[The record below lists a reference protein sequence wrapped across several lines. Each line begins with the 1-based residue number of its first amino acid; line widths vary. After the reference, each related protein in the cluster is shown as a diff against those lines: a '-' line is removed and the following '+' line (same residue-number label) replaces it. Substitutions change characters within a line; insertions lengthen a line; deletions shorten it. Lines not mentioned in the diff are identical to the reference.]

1 MTGARGTGA
10 GTEEHRAPDLGDAS
24 RGAPALLV
32 AFPGPAVLD
41 LPRAGEAVGR
51 EWFEQQGLADNRIST
66 THLLFTRSGG
76 ALFVEDAG
84 SRNGTWLD
92 GERLSP
98 AARARLND
106 GAVLRLGRTVLVF
119 REELVGPRVPAPP
132 RGQLVGP
139 FGLRA
144 VTETLDAI
152 ARRPPRCLLI
162 EGETGTGKELVAE
175 VAAQAVRPGRPY
187 VAVNVAGIPA
197 GVFESQLFGHVAG
210 AYSGAGK
217 GSRGIIAAHDGG
229 VVFFDEIGELPPELQ
244 PKLLRFLDSG
254 DVFPVGADRPTRA
267 DVLVVAATNRSLERM
282 VAEGTFRRD
291 LFARLAV
298 ATLELPPLRERIE
311 DLFAIACAFAL
322 RRGERY
328 DVSMVDVEAVERL
341 MLHDFPNNMREL
353 YAVLERVASSDPPP
367 GLRMAALSQVMRG
380 PISSRRGS
388 LTRERV
394 EAVLLANKGNQSQA
408 ARELGVSRGQLLRYL
423 KSSG

>member
-1 MTGARGTGA
+1 MGRAPGPGA
-10 GTEEHRAPDLGDAS
+10 TEEHPGPDLGDAV

-41 LPRAGEAVGR
+41 LPRSGEPVGR
-51 EWFEQQGLADNRIST
+51 DWFERHGLADNRIST
-66 THLLFTRSGG
+66 AHLSFTRAGG
-76 ALFVEDAG
+76 AVSVEDAG

-92 GERLSP
+92 GQRLVPGERT
-98 AARARLND
+98 RLTD
-106 GAVLRLGRTVLVF
+106 GAMLRLGRTVIVY
-119 REELVGPRVPAPP
+119 RDELLGARAPMPP
-132 RGQLVGP
+132 RGPLVGP

-144 VTETLDAI
+144 VSETLDGL
-152 ARRPPRCLLI
+152 ARRPPRCVLI
-162 EGETGTGKELVAE
+162 EGETGTGKELVASAIAE
-175 VAAQAVRPGRPY
+175 AVRPGRPY

-217 GSRGIIAAHDGG
+217 GARGIIAAHDGG

-244 PKLLRFLDSG
+244 PKLLRFLENG
-254 DVFPVGADRPTRA
+254 ELFPVGADRPSRA
-267 DVLVVAATNRSLERM
+267 DVVVVAATNRPVERM
-282 VAEGTFRRD
+282 VAEGVFRRD
-291 LFARLAV
+291 LHARLAV
-298 ATLELPPLRERIE
+298 ATLELPPLRERRE

-322 RRGERY
+322 RRGEKY
-328 DVSMVDVEAVERL
+328 DVAAVDVEAVERL

-353 YAVLERVASSDPPP
+353 YAVLERVAAADPPP
-367 GLRMAALSQVMRG
+367 ALRMAAVSRVLGAPVSQ
-380 PISSRRGS
+380 RREP

-394 EAVLLANKGNQSQA
+394 DAALRANNGNQSQA